1 MKRLLLALFLSLT
14 TVNVCAAAAPLPA
27 DSVLQQAGTFTDQSG
42 RNFQLADRRGHV
54 ELVSMF
60 YTSCTYTCPLM
71 IDSGLGVQHALT
83 PAERGRLQIL
93 LVSFDPKR
101 DTPAVLAAM
110 ASKCK
115 LDPLHWTLARTDSDQ
130 VRKLAALL
138 DVRYR
143 ELASGDFNH
152 TSGLILLDAD
162 GRILAKTDKLGAVPD
177 AGFLAAVKKA
187 LASGSMSNGTDSSR

>member
-1 MKRLLLALFLSLT
+1 MKGFAMKRLLLAMLLSF
-14 TVNVCAAAAPLPA
+14 VEIAAAAAPLPP

-71 IDSGLGVQHALT
+71 IDSGLGVQHALA
-83 PAERGRLQIL
+83 PAEREHLQIL

-101 DTPAVLAAM
+101 DTPAALSAM
-110 ASKCK
+110 ATKRK
-115 LDPLHWTLARTDSDQ
+115 LDLSHWTLARADADA

-138 DVRYR
+138 GVRYR
-143 ELASGDFNH
+143 QLASGDFNH

-162 GRILAKTDKLGAVPD
+162 GRILAKSDELGAVPD
-177 AGFLAAVKKA
+177 GTFLKAVKKA
-187 LASGSMSNGTDSSR
+187 LAAG